1 MPVARALTM
10 RPIAIFQH
18 DPNQRAGYLQEFL
31 GAWHV
36 PTVHIHPEA
45 GDAVPLQARDFSGLV
60 LLGSNRSVNDPLP
73 WIAQEMA
80 LLRQALVM
88 DIPVLGHCFG
98 GQLLARA
105 LGAEVKRNPVPCI
118 GWETLHVTP
127 HARALFGGAAEVT
140 TFNWHHETFAM
151 PRGAMRAL
159 FGMHCR
165 NKGFTVGPHIGLQCH
180 LEVTEDI
187 VQDWCQAGARE
198 LLLSC
203 GPSVQPAERVLAD
216 LRHRLPRTREA
227 ARWLYAGWLAQVL
240 RRQPHVPA
248 ARAMALDARPADAL
262 GAQAAWPRASALAD
276 SRIGIV

>member
-1 MPVARALTM
+1 MPVTHALTM

-31 GAWHV
+31 NTWHV
-36 PTVHIHPEA
+36 PTVHINPEA

-73 WIAQEMA
+73 WIAQEKA
-80 LLRQALVM
+80 LLRQALAM

-105 LGAEVKRNPVPCI
+105 LGAPVVRNAVPCI

-127 HARALFGGAAEVT
+127 HARALFGGAVEVS
-140 TFNWHHETFAM
+140 TFNWHYETFAM
-151 PRGAMRAL
+151 PQGAARAL
-159 FGMHCR
+159 FGTHCR

-187 VQDWCQAGARE
+187 VQDWCHAGAWE
-198 LLLSC
+198 LQTHR
-203 GPSVQPAERVLAD
+203 GPAVQSMDEVLAA

-227 ARWLYAGWLAQVL
+227 ARRLYACWLGEVL
-240 RRQPHVPA
+240 RRQPGVLPA
-248 ARAMALDARPADAL
+248 VTTAAPRGWHPGLMGSAVRAERGSADT
-262 GAQAAWPRASALAD
+262 
-276 SRIGIV
+276 RIGIA